1 MTPYWDAEG
10 GVAID
15 ATYQYGL
22 PIFGN
27 NVSFNQVYGQVA
39 LVKSMPKMEALGDG
53 PVLSWLRETRW
64 AFRLGGA
71 AALPLNGEFF
81 SLGGGDQFRG
91 YDLTQRQGSITWVG
105 SVEWRVPLFK
115 NLSFDVCDH
124 IAGIRNIY
132 LAPFYDVG
140 DAYVNGHSLGSTAH
154 AVGAGLR
161 VDVAWLGLI
170 ERTILRLDIAKTI
183 GGDTPVQIWFGV
195 QHPF

>member
-1 MTPYWDAEG
+1 MACRSL
-10 GVAID
+10 
-15 ATYQYGL
+15 ATTQ
-22 PIFGN
+22 
-27 NVSFNQVYGQVA
+27 SFNQVYRPG
-39 LVKSMPKMEALGDG
+39 GDG
-53 PVLSWLRETRW
+53 EDDAAGWNAWATARSSSWLRETRW

-91 YDLTQRQGSITWVG
+91 YDLSQRQGSIIWVG

-115 NLSFDVCDH
+115 DLSLDVCDH
-124 IAGIRNIY
+124 VAGVRNVY

-140 DAYVNGHSLGSTAH
+140 DAYVNGHSMGPTAH

-170 ERTILRLDIAKTI
+170 ERTIFASTSPKPSAATRRCNSGSACSIRFDCHL
-183 GGDTPVQIWFGV
+183 GSDTFRTR
-195 QHPF
+195 